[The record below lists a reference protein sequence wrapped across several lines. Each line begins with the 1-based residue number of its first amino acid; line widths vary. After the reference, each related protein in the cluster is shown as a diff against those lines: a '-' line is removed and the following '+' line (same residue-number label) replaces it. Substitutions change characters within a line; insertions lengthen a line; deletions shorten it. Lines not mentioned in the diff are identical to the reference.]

1 MDKIVLLCDPD
12 RQLVDIYNDA
22 LKGESIQVIGCNDS
36 SKLRTLALNLSPD
49 LILINVEFGSTS
61 GYKLCKSLK
70 QNRLTLMLPVILLSN
85 APAMEQ
91 RQRTMDAGAL
101 DLIQRVSS
109 PFFIRER
116 ILSLLHGS
124 QRFSMASRM
133 CEYQYRVLVAED
145 SPSLQQFY
153 EVVLN
158 AENCSV
164 VLCDNGKEAW
174 HILKSD
180 SEFDLVITDLFMP
193 VMDGKEL
200 SNLIRSHH
208 EFDQIPIIAI
218 TTEQEKP
225 VLYDLL
231 SLGVSDFIQ
240 KPFRELELRSRVQ
253 AHLRNRVLIQEQFRL
268 NQELI
273 EFSAQLEEKIADRT
287 REIFEANVETIYK
300 LATACDLKDVD
311 TANHIARVK
320 DYVEAFALHL
330 GIDKRTSR
338 EYGYSS
344 MMHDVGK
351 LGIPDSILRKP
362 GPLNDAEWEIMR
374 THPIKGKE
382 LLGNRPFYQH
392 ASDIAVAHHER
403 FDGSGYPYG
412 IQGKDIPLSARMV
425 SIVDIYDALTSRRPY
440 KEAWTI
446 EAAYQELQT
455 LSGQHL
461 DPFLVTEFLKLGQ
474 SGELK
479 RISQRYALA
488 S

>member
-12 RQLVDIYNDA
+12 SQLVDIYNDA
-22 LKGESIQVIGCNDS
+22 LKGESTQVIGCNDT

-49 LILINVEFGSTS
+49 LILINIDFGSS
-61 GYKLCKSLK
+61 NGYKLCKQLK

-85 APAMEQ
+85 APAMEE
-91 RQRTMDAGAL
+91 RQRALEAGAL

-109 PFFIRER
+109 PYFIRER

-124 QRFSMASRM
+124 QRYSMATRM
-133 CEYQYRVLVAED
+133 TDYQYRVLVAED

-153 EVVLN
+153 EAVLS
-158 AENCSV
+158 AENCIV
-164 VLCDNGKEAW
+164 TLCDNGKQAW
-174 HILKSD
+174 DILKCNAD
-180 SEFDLVITDLFMP
+180 FDLIITDLFMP

-200 SNLIRSHH
+200 CNLIRSHH
-208 EFDQIPIIAI
+208 EFDQIPIVVI

-253 AHLRNRVLIQEQFRL
+253 AHLRNRVLVQEQFRL

-273 EFSAQLEEKIADRT
+273 EFSALLEEKISERT
-287 REIFEANVETIYK
+287 REIFETNIETIYK

-320 DYVEAFALHL
+320 DYVEAFSLHL
-330 GIDKRTSR
+330 GIDKRTAK

-392 ASDIAVAHHER
+392 AADIAVAHHER

-412 IQGKDIPLSARMV
+412 IQGKDIPLSARIV

-440 KEAWTI
+440 KEAWSVET
-446 EAAYQELQT
+446 AFQELQS
-455 LSGQHL
+455 LSGHHL
-461 DPFLVTEFLKLGQ
+461 DPFLVAEFLKLGQ
-474 SGELK
+474 SGELT
-479 RISQRYALA
+479 RISGRYSLA